1 MDTLYANGSNLIG
14 TTIMNLI
21 ISCFFS
27 TGYIGYFHRLW
38 TEVFSGFDG
47 SQKHRRWQRIQLVV
61 LGCGVGLYLHLTTMF
76 YFTGSIAMVFHDIA
90 LFLLIVPFMYKG
102 GFNLLE
108 RCIQIAAFIYVWVA
122 HHEGNMSEPHVII
135 ALILTLVIIGLGQVY
150 HDQVIYNWK
159 FGMPFVFLLSFLF
172 WKTLPHVSMNIV
184 VTNTVAWEAIVI
196 FVSMNITIM
205 FFWLRNFRND
215 RQNKKMEQMADYDG
229 LTGAKSFTYFQS
241 ESKKI
246 FENAKRQRND
256 LALVEL
262 DIDRF
267 KQINDFYGHS
277 AGNQVLTE
285 VTSTI
290 KNVLERLG
298 QNAQLYRTG
307 GEEFTIIF
315 PDQTI
320 EQALPSLREC
330 WSIIHKSDY
339 FYKGEP
345 IDVSVSMGGTSLHQ
359 SDQSFD
365 DLYNRADEYLYMSKR
380 NGRNQ
385 ITIEGKVRFWENKR
399 QKLLMLGAFFTQPV
413 VDIESNQRKI
423 QTELLFKAYDYC
435 KSKWTVPNDIHVSIA
450 TQLRLINDLID
461 KKHLGYVGLTVSATS
476 FLEQN
481 TLNELKKY
489 LEHNSEIIGLSIEI
503 TNFENIHDEAQ
514 MKKMSDLYHQNGI
527 RIIISDVSD
536 RKLDNQLQ
544 NMLSYVDGI
553 RYAMQNIRVR
563 ETNEEVVKNIKAWS
577 NIAKGCNLDFIL
589 DGIETSED
597 VEFARKQVNAR
608 YLQGYYFGIPD
619 LPVLT

>member
-1 MDTLYANGSNLIG
+1 
-14 TTIMNLI
+14 
-21 ISCFFS
+21 
-27 TGYIGYFHRLW
+27 
-38 TEVFSGFDG
+38 
-47 SQKHRRWQRIQLVV
+47 
-61 LGCGVGLYLHLTTMF
+61 
-76 YFTGSIAMVFHDIA
+76 
-90 LFLLIVPFMYKG
+90 
-102 GFNLLE
+102 
-108 RCIQIAAFIYVWVA
+108 
-122 HHEGNMSEPHVII
+122 
-135 ALILTLVIIGLGQVY
+135 
-150 HDQVIYNWK
+150 
-159 FGMPFVFLLSFLF
+159 
-172 WKTLPHVSMNIV
+172 
-184 VTNTVAWEAIVI
+184 
-196 FVSMNITIM
+196 
-205 FFWLRNFRND
+205 
-215 RQNKKMEQMADYDG
+215 
-229 LTGAKSFTYFQS
+229 
-241 ESKKI
+241 
-246 FENAKRQRND
+246 
-256 LALVEL
+256 
-262 DIDRF
+262 
-267 KQINDFYGHS
+267 
-277 AGNQVLTE
+277 
-285 VTSTI
+285 
-290 KNVLERLG
+290 
-298 QNAQLYRTG
+298 
-307 GEEFTIIF
+307 
-315 PDQTI
+315 
-320 EQALPSLREC
+320 
-330 WSIIHKSDY
+330 
-339 FYKGEP
+339 
-345 IDVSVSMGGTSLHQ
+345 
-359 SDQSFD
+359 
-365 DLYNRADEYLYMSKR
+365 MSKR